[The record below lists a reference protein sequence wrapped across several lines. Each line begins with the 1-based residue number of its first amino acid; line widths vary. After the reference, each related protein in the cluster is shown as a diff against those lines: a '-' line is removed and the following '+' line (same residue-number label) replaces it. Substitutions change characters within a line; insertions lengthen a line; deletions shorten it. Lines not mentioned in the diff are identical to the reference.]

1 MNRNKIIAVVVS
13 VIAIV
18 GVGYYVASNKAT
30 DKQQTVEVQDQK
42 SVSYAGQDGKSVCE
56 ILKETHEVESTESSF
71 GEMVNSIDGL
81 AATDSEFWLYSVN
94 GTSGEVSC
102 DQQMTNFS
110 DQILW
115 EYKGM

>member
-1 MNRNKIIAVVVS
+1 MNRNKIIAVIVAVV
-13 VIAIV
+13 AIV
-18 GVGYYVASNKAT
+18 GVGYYVASNRGA
-30 DKQQTVEVQDQK
+30 DEQRVAEVQDQR

-56 ILKETHEVESTESSF
+56 ILKETHDVESTESSF
-71 GEMVNSIDGL
+71 GQMVDSIDGL

-94 GTSGEVSC
+94 GTAGETSC
-102 DQQMTNFS
+102 DQRMTNTS